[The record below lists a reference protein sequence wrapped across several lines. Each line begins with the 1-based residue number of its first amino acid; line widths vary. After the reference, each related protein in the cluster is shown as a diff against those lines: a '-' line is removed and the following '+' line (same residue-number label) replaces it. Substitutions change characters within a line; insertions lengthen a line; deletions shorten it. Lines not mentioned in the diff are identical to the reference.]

1 MKKNMILNIENMD
14 EFNKELNKKLNN
26 IDSPKSDKN
35 DSSSVK
41 PVSGKSPPRKKTSE
55 AQLRAAKK
63 YYEKNKA
70 DILQR
75 NKNYYTDNRECIL
88 TRNSNYYSINKE
100 RIIKYNIENR
110 RNRYNNDPI
119 FRQKMQQYHLN
130 YYYNNKL
137 LLQEQKEQL
146 NILTAQ

>member
-1 MKKNMILNIENMD
+1 MILNIENMD
-14 EFNKELNKKLNN
+14 EFNKELNKKLND
-26 IDSPKSDKN
+26 IDSPQSSKS
-35 DSSSVK
+35 DSSSDEISNKLSIK
-41 PVSGKSPPRKKTSE
+41 PCSGESQTRKKTSE
-55 AQLRAAKK
+55 AQRRASQR
-63 YYEKNKA
+63 YYEKNRH
-70 DILQR
+70 DILS
-75 NKNYYTDNRECIL
+75 
-88 TRNSNYYSINKE
+88 RNSNYYSINKE

>member
-14 EFNKELNKKLNN
+14 KFNQDLNKKLND

-41 PVSGKSPPRKKTSE
+41 PVSGESPTCKKTSE
-55 AQLRAAKK
+55 AQRRASQR
-63 YYEKNKA
+63 YYEKNRH
-70 DILQR
+70 DILS
-75 NKNYYTDNRECIL
+75 
-88 TRNSNYYSINKE
+88 RNSNYYSINKE

-110 RNRYNNDPI
+110 RNRYNNDLV

-137 LLQEQKEQL
+137 LLQEQKEQFNL
-146 NILTAQ
+146 LSA